1 MKFNH
6 IKKFSMALCLALLSF
21 NLYAYDIT
29 GQIVDRTDNSELAGA
44 SVVIKTDSVS
54 IVTAVTADEKGR
66 FHVSGITSP
75 DIWVDV
81 QMMGYQGQRTVISG
95 NEGEN
100 LNLDVIALTPV
111 QNMLDEV
118 TVTGSSVIQKPDR
131 YLIIPSQKDIERSAS
146 SLSLLSTLQMKMPGL
161 YVNEQLQRATIEN
174 RTPVFQINGKE
185 VPYSRILTINNNNIL
200 RIEYHDTPDIR
211 YADRGAPGIIN
222 FVMRPVQEGGSV
234 MASAMGAVTTGF
246 LNANV
251 GATYNYKKS
260 EWAFNYSS
268 SWRNYDEW
276 QSEGSET
283 FIGKDATLTRTSE
296 AIPSKMSYLD
306 NSLSLGYTYMHDL
319 KTMFAATVQ
328 ANIYG
333 HATNDRYNRITETNG
348 EKYLRHSVSNT
359 ESWRPSGDIYFRKQ
373 FDKNSKFEVNA
384 FGSISNG
391 NYDGLLNYTYDNGNP
406 EYHQTNRTENT
417 SWRAGAE
424 ALYSRNYSSLTTTY
438 GVKYYRNYAENLY
451 SENMESA
458 TLDKLNTDY
467 LYAYGS
473 VVGRWKKLGYS
484 AGIGGIYAHTKEQ
497 EREMNAFRPKV
508 NVTLNY
514 QLPKNW
520 SLNYLF
526 IFDPTLP
533 SLSQQSETVQTIDDI
548 SVRMGN
554 MSLKPSSWFRNR
566 IYVRYTYK
574 KFTGT
579 FWASHSRT
587 IDPMFNRYTY
597 ISDMGN
603 PLYGKFLQQTV
614 NGERDD
620 RINLQLNIG
629 FQELLN
635 HFSIY
640 GIAGWDRYDFTG
652 FGKINCD
659 KRFYSSIQAQ
669 AYFGNWTIAANFE
682 ITPQYTLSGNQLSRS
697 ERWNTIQVQ
706 YKWRNW
712 YFSCTLSNP
721 FTKDGALYESITLSD
736 VHPESRRTFIP
747 DNANMV
753 SLSATYRLNFGKG
766 LKKYSRT
773 IKNSGLDTGVSGY

>member
-1 MKFNH
+1 MRFV
-6 IKKFSMALCLALLSF
+6 IICLLLG
-21 NLYAYDIT
+21 LVQQVYAYDIT

-54 IVTAVTADEKGR
+54 IVTAVTADEKGKFR
-66 FHVSGITSP
+66 VSGITAP
-75 DIWVDV
+75 DVWIDV
-81 QMMGYQGQRTVISG
+81 QMIGYQGQRTVISG

-161 YVNEQLQRATIEN
+161 YVNEAMQKATIEN
-174 RTPVFQINGKE
+174 RTPVYQINGKE
-185 VPYSRILTINNNNIL
+185 VSFSRILTINNDNVL

-234 MASAMGAVTTGF
+234 TANVMSAVTTGVV
-246 LNANV
+246 NASV

-260 EWAFNYSS
+260 EWAFNYNTN
-268 SWRNYDEW
+268 WRNYDEW

-296 AIPSKMSYLD
+296 AVPSKMSYL
-306 NSLSLGYTYMHDL
+306 NHFINLGYTYMYDL
-319 KTMFAATVQ
+319 KTMFAATIQ
-328 ANIYG
+328 TGILSNAN
-333 HATNDRYNRITETNG
+333 NDIFNRVMDTSG
-348 EKYLRHSVSNT
+348 EKYLRQSKS
-359 ESWRPSGDIYFRKQ
+359 ESDRWNPSGDIYFRKQ

-384 FGSISNG
+384 FGSMSNG

-652 FGKINCD
+652 FGNINCD

-669 AYFGNWTIAANFE
+669 AYFGNWTISADFE
-682 ITPQYTLSGNQLSRS
+682 ITPQYTLSGNRLSRP
-697 ERWNTIQVQ
+697 ERWNMVQVQ
-706 YKWRNW
+706 YKWKNW
-712 YFSCTLSNP
+712 YFSCSVFNP
-721 FTKDGALYESITLSD
+721 FTQKGSLQETITLSD
-736 VHPESRRTFIP
+736 IHPENYIRSIR

-753 SLSATYRLNFGKG
+753 TLGVVYRMNFGKS
-766 LKKYSRT
+766 LAKFRRT
-773 IKNSGLDTGVSGY
+773 INNRGIDTGVDSE

>member
-1 MKFNH
+1 MKFNR

-75 DIWVDV
+75 DILVDV

-306 NSLSLGYTYMHDL
+306 KSLSLGYTYMHDL

-438 GVKYYRNYAENLY
+438 GVKYYRNHAENLY

-514 QLPKNW
+514 QLPRNW

-603 PLYGKFLQQTV
+603 PLYGKFLRQTV

-620 RINLQLNIG
+620 RINLQLNVG
-629 FQELLN
+629 FQNLLN

-652 FGKINCD
+652 FGNINCD

-669 AYFGNWTIAANFE
+669 AYFGNWTISADFE
-682 ITPQYTLSGNQLSRS
+682 ITPQYTLSGNRLSRP
-697 ERWNTIQVQ
+697 ERWNMVQVQ
-706 YKWRNW
+706 YKWKNW
-712 YFSCTLSNP
+712 YFSCSVFNP
-721 FTKDGALYESITLSD
+721 FTQKGSLQETITLSD
-736 VHPESRRTFIP
+736 IHPENYVRSIR

-753 SLSATYRLNFGKG
+753 TLGVVYRMNFGKG

-773 IKNSGLDTGVSGY
+773 IKNSGLDTGVSDD

>member
-1 MKFNH
+1 MRFV
-6 IKKFSMALCLALLSF
+6 IICLLLG
-21 NLYAYDIT
+21 LVQQVYAYDIT

-54 IVTAVTADEKGR
+54 IVTAVTADEKGKFR
-66 FHVSGITSP
+66 VSGITAP
-75 DIWVDV
+75 DVWIDV
-81 QMMGYQGQRTVISG
+81 QMIGYQGQRTVISG

-131 YLIIPSQKDIERSAS
+131 YLIIPSQKDIERAES

-161 YVNEQLQRATIEN
+161 YVNEAMQKATIEN
-174 RTPVFQINGKE
+174 RTPVYQINGKE
-185 VPYSRILTINNNNIL
+185 VPFSRILTINNDNVL

-234 MASAMGAVTTGF
+234 TANVMSAVTTGVV
-246 LNANV
+246 NASV

-260 EWAFNYSS
+260 EWAFNYNTN
-268 SWRNYDEW
+268 WRNYDEW

-296 AIPSKMSYLD
+296 AVPSKMSYL
-306 NSLSLGYTYMHDL
+306 NHFINLGYTYMYDL
-319 KTMFAATVQ
+319 KTMFAATIQ
-328 ANIYG
+328 TGILSNAN
-333 HATNDRYNRITETNG
+333 NDIFNRVMDTSG
-348 EKYLRHSVSNT
+348 EKYLRQSKS
-359 ESWRPSGDIYFRKQ
+359 ESDRWNPSGDIYFRKQ

-384 FGSISNG
+384 FGSMSNG

-514 QLPKNW
+514 QLPRNW

-603 PLYGKFLQQTV
+603 PLYGKFLRQTV

-620 RINLQLNIG
+620 RINLQLNVG
-629 FQELLN
+629 FQNLLN

-652 FGKINCD
+652 FGNINCD

-669 AYFGNWTIAANFE
+669 AYFGNWTISADFE
-682 ITPQYTLSGNQLSRS
+682 ITPQYTLSGNRLSRP
-697 ERWNTIQVQ
+697 ERWNMVQVQ
-706 YKWRNW
+706 YKWKNW
-712 YFSCTLSNP
+712 YFSCSVFNP
-721 FTKDGALYESITLSD
+721 FTQKGSLQETITLSD
-736 VHPESRRTFIP
+736 IHPENYVRSIR

-753 SLSATYRLNFGKG
+753 TLGVVYRMNFGKS
-766 LKKYSRT
+766 LAKFRRT
-773 IKNSGLDTGVSGY
+773 INNRGIDTGVDSE

>member
-1 MKFNH
+1 MRFV
-6 IKKFSMALCLALLSF
+6 IICLLLG
-21 NLYAYDIT
+21 LVQQVYAYDIT

-54 IVTAVTADEKGR
+54 IVTAVTADEKGKFR
-66 FHVSGITSP
+66 VSGITAP
-75 DIWVDV
+75 DVWIDV
-81 QMMGYQGQRTVISG
+81 QMIGYQGQRTVISG

-118 TVTGSSVIQKPDR
+118 TVTGSGVIQKPDR
-131 YLIIPSQKDIERSAS
+131 YLIIPSQKDIERAES

-161 YVNEQLQRATIEN
+161 YVNEAMQKATIEN
-174 RTPVFQINGKE
+174 RTPVYQINGKE
-185 VPYSRILTINNNNIL
+185 VPFSRILTINNDNVL

-234 MASAMGAVTTGF
+234 TANVMSAVTTGVV
-246 LNANV
+246 NASV

-260 EWAFNYSS
+260 EWAFNYNTN
-268 SWRNYDEW
+268 WRNYDEW

-296 AIPSKMSYLD
+296 AVPSKMSYL
-306 NSLSLGYTYMHDL
+306 NHFINLGYTYMYDL
-319 KTMFAATVQ
+319 KTMFAATIQ
-328 ANIYG
+328 TGILSNAN
-333 HATNDRYNRITETNG
+333 NDIFNRVMDTSG
-348 EKYLRHSVSNT
+348 EKYLRQSKS
-359 ESWRPSGDIYFRKQ
+359 ESDRWNPSGDIYFRKQ

-384 FGSISNG
+384 FGSMSNG

-438 GVKYYRNYAENLY
+438 GVKYYRNHAENLY

-514 QLPKNW
+514 QLPRNW

-603 PLYGKFLQQTV
+603 PLYGKFLRQTV

-620 RINLQLNIG
+620 RINLQLNVG
-629 FQELLN
+629 FQNLLN

-652 FGKINCD
+652 FGNINCD

-669 AYFGNWTIAANFE
+669 AYFGNWTISADFE
-682 ITPQYTLSGNQLSRS
+682 ITPQYTLSGNRLSRP
-697 ERWNTIQVQ
+697 ERWNMVQVQ
-706 YKWRNW
+706 YKWKNW
-712 YFSCTLSNP
+712 YFSCSVFNP
-721 FTKDGALYESITLSD
+721 FTQKGSLQETITLSD
-736 VHPESRRTFIP
+736 IHPENYVRSIR

-753 SLSATYRLNFGKG
+753 TLGVVYRMNFGKS
-766 LKKYSRT
+766 LAKFRRT
-773 IKNSGLDTGVSGY
+773 INNRGIDTGVDSE

>member
-1 MKFNH
+1 MRFV
-6 IKKFSMALCLALLSF
+6 IICLLLG
-21 NLYAYDIT
+21 LVQQVYAYDIT

-54 IVTAVTADEKGR
+54 IVTAVTADEKGKFR
-66 FHVSGITSP
+66 VSGITAP
-75 DIWVDV
+75 DVWIDV
-81 QMMGYQGQRTVISG
+81 QMIGYQGQRTVISG

-161 YVNEQLQRATIEN
+161 YVNEAMQKATIEN
-174 RTPVFQINGKE
+174 RTPVYQINGKE
-185 VPYSRILTINNNNIL
+185 VPFSRILTINNDNVL

-234 MASAMGAVTTGF
+234 TANVMSAVTTGVV
-246 LNANV
+246 NASV

-260 EWAFNYSS
+260 EWAFNYNTN
-268 SWRNYDEW
+268 WRNYDEW

-296 AIPSKMSYLD
+296 AVPSKMSYL
-306 NSLSLGYTYMHDL
+306 NHFINLGYTYMYDL
-319 KTMFAATVQ
+319 KTMFAATIQ
-328 ANIYG
+328 TGILSNAN
-333 HATNDRYNRITETNG
+333 NDIFNRVMDTSG
-348 EKYLRHSVSNT
+348 EKYLRQSKS
-359 ESWRPSGDIYFRKQ
+359 ESDRWNPSGDIYFRKQ

-384 FGSISNG
+384 FGSMSNG

-514 QLPKNW
+514 QLPRNW

-652 FGKINCD
+652 FGNINCD

-669 AYFGNWTIAANFE
+669 AYFGNWTISADFE
-682 ITPQYTLSGNQLSRS
+682 ITPQYTLSGNRLSRP
-697 ERWNTIQVQ
+697 ERWNMVQVQ
-706 YKWRNW
+706 YKWKNW
-712 YFSCTLSNP
+712 YFSCSVFNP
-721 FTKDGALYESITLSD
+721 FTQKGSLQETITLSD
-736 VHPESRRTFIP
+736 IHPENYVRSIR

-753 SLSATYRLNFGKG
+753 TLGVVYRMNFGKS
-766 LKKYSRT
+766 LAKFRRT
-773 IKNSGLDTGVSGY
+773 INNRGIDTGVDSE

>member
-1 MKFNH
+1 MRFV
-6 IKKFSMALCLALLSF
+6 IICLLLG
-21 NLYAYDIT
+21 LVQQVYAYDIT

-54 IVTAVTADEKGR
+54 IVTAVTADEKGKFR
-66 FHVSGITSP
+66 VSGITAP
-75 DIWVDV
+75 DVWIDV
-81 QMMGYQGQRTVISG
+81 QMIGYQGQRTVISG

-161 YVNEQLQRATIEN
+161 YVNEAMQKATIEN
-174 RTPVFQINGKE
+174 RTPVYQINGKE
-185 VPYSRILTINNNNIL
+185 VPFSRILTINNDNVL

-234 MASAMGAVTTGF
+234 TANVMSAVTTGVV
-246 LNANV
+246 NASV

-260 EWAFNYSS
+260 EWAFNYNTN
-268 SWRNYDEW
+268 WRNYDEW

-296 AIPSKMSYLD
+296 AVPSKMSYL
-306 NSLSLGYTYMHDL
+306 NHFINLGYTYMYDL
-319 KTMFAATVQ
+319 KTMFAATIQ
-328 ANIYG
+328 TGILSNAN
-333 HATNDRYNRITETNG
+333 NDIFNRVMDTSG
-348 EKYLRHSVSNT
+348 EKYLRQSKS
-359 ESWRPSGDIYFRKQ
+359 ESDRWNPSGDIYFRKQ

-384 FGSISNG
+384 FGSMSNG

-514 QLPKNW
+514 QLPRNW

-620 RINLQLNIG
+620 RINLQLNVG

-652 FGKINCD
+652 FGNINCD

-669 AYFGNWTIAANFE
+669 AYFGNWTISADFE
-682 ITPQYTLSGNQLSRS
+682 ITPQYTLSGNRLSRP
-697 ERWNTIQVQ
+697 ERWNMVQVQ
-706 YKWRNW
+706 YKWKNW
-712 YFSCTLSNP
+712 YFSCSVFNP
-721 FTKDGALYESITLSD
+721 FTQKGSLQETITLSD
-736 VHPESRRTFIP
+736 IHPENYIRSIR

-753 SLSATYRLNFGKG
+753 TLGVVYRMNFGKS
-766 LKKYSRT
+766 LAKFRRT
-773 IKNSGLDTGVSGY
+773 INNRGIDTGVDSE

>member
-1 MKFNH
+1 MRFV
-6 IKKFSMALCLALLSF
+6 IICLLLG
-21 NLYAYDIT
+21 LVQQVYAYDIT

-54 IVTAVTADEKGR
+54 IVTAVTADEKGKFR
-66 FHVSGITSP
+66 VSGITAP
-75 DIWVDV
+75 DVWIDV
-81 QMMGYQGQRTVISG
+81 QMIGYQGQRTVISG

-161 YVNEQLQRATIEN
+161 YVNEAMQKATIEN
-174 RTPVFQINGKE
+174 RTPVYQINGKE
-185 VPYSRILTINNNNIL
+185 VPFSRILTINNDNVL

-234 MASAMGAVTTGF
+234 TANVMSAVTTGVV
-246 LNANV
+246 NASV

-260 EWAFNYSS
+260 EWAFNYNTN
-268 SWRNYDEW
+268 WRNYDEW

-296 AIPSKMSYLD
+296 AVPSKMSYL
-306 NSLSLGYTYMHDL
+306 NHFINLGYTYMYDL
-319 KTMFAATVQ
+319 KTMFAATIQ
-328 ANIYG
+328 TGILSNAN
-333 HATNDRYNRITETNG
+333 NDIFNRVMDTSG
-348 EKYLRHSVSNT
+348 EKYLRQSKS
-359 ESWRPSGDIYFRKQ
+359 ESDRWNPSGDIYFRKQ

-384 FGSISNG
+384 FGSMSNG

-514 QLPKNW
+514 QLPRNW

-603 PLYGKFLQQTV
+603 PLYGKFLRQTV

-620 RINLQLNIG
+620 RINLQLNVG
-629 FQELLN
+629 FQNLLN

-652 FGKINCD
+652 FGNINCD

-669 AYFGNWTIAANFE
+669 AYFGNWTISADFE
-682 ITPQYTLSGNQLSRS
+682 ITPQYTLSGNRLSRP
-697 ERWNTIQVQ
+697 ERWNMVQVQ
-706 YKWRNW
+706 YKWKNW
-712 YFSCTLSNP
+712 YFSCSVFNP
-721 FTKDGALYESITLSD
+721 FTQKGSLQETITLSD
-736 VHPESRRTFIP
+736 IHPENYIRSIR

-753 SLSATYRLNFGKG
+753 TLGVVYRMNFGKS
-766 LKKYSRT
+766 LAKFRRT
-773 IKNSGLDTGVSGY
+773 INNRGIDTGVDSE

>member
-1 MKFNH
+1 
-6 IKKFSMALCLALLSF
+6 
-21 NLYAYDIT
+21 
-29 GQIVDRTDNSELAGA
+29 
-44 SVVIKTDSVS
+44 
-54 IVTAVTADEKGR
+54 
-66 FHVSGITSP
+66 
-75 DIWVDV
+75 
-81 QMMGYQGQRTVISG
+81 
-95 NEGEN
+95 
-100 LNLDVIALTPV
+100 
-111 QNMLDEV
+111 
-118 TVTGSSVIQKPDR
+118 
-131 YLIIPSQKDIERSAS
+131 
-146 SLSLLSTLQMKMPGL
+146 MPW
-161 YVNEQLQRATIEN
+161 
-174 RTPVFQINGKE
+174 
-185 VPYSRILTINNNNIL
+185 S
-200 RIEYHDTPDIR
+200 
-211 YADRGAPGIIN
+211 
-222 FVMRPVQEGGSV
+222 
-234 MASAMGAVTTGF
+234 
-246 LNANV
+246 
-251 GATYNYKKS
+251 
-260 EWAFNYSS
+260 
-268 SWRNYDEW
+268 
-276 QSEGSET
+276 
-283 FIGKDATLTRTSE
+283 
-296 AIPSKMSYLD
+296 
-306 NSLSLGYTYMHDL
+306 
-319 KTMFAATVQ
+319 
-328 ANIYG
+328 
-333 HATNDRYNRITETNG
+333 
-348 EKYLRHSVSNT
+348 
-359 ESWRPSGDIYFRKQ
+359 
-373 FDKNSKFEVNA
+373 
-384 FGSISNG
+384 
-391 NYDGLLNYTYDNGNP
+391 
-406 EYHQTNRTENT
+406 
-417 SWRAGAE
+417 
-424 ALYSRNYSSLTTTY
+424 
-438 GVKYYRNYAENLY
+438 
-451 SENMESA
+451 
-458 TLDKLNTDY
+458 
-467 LYAYGS
+467 
-473 VVGRWKKLGYS
+473 
-484 AGIGGIYAHTKEQ
+484 
-497 EREMNAFRPKV
+497 
-508 NVTLNY
+508 
-514 QLPKNW
+514 

-652 FGKINCD
+652 FGNINCD

-682 ITPQYTLSGNQLSRS
+682 ITPQYTLGGNQLSRS

-712 YFSCTLSNP
+712 YFNCTLSNP

-773 IKNSGLDTGVSGY
+773 IKNSGLDTGVSGKAAQKIGKKLQMIASHRQVICVTHSAQIAALADQQLLIRKSTAEGRTYTEVLPLEQGEYRLRTLLAWKTEAVERDGSVTGRFVPGEAPSFRENAALLHLELPEYA

>member
-1 MKFNH
+1 MRFV
-6 IKKFSMALCLALLSF
+6 IICLLLG
-21 NLYAYDIT
+21 LVQQVYAYDIT

-54 IVTAVTADEKGR
+54 IVTAVTADEKGKFR
-66 FHVSGITSP
+66 VSGITAP
-75 DIWVDV
+75 DVWIDV
-81 QMMGYQGQRTVISG
+81 QMIGYQGQRTVISG

-118 TVTGSSVIQKPDR
+118 TVTGSGVIQKPDR
-131 YLIIPSQKDIERSAS
+131 YLIIPSQKDIERAES

-161 YVNEQLQRATIEN
+161 YVNVAMQKATIEN
-174 RTPVFQINGKE
+174 RTPVYQINGKE
-185 VPYSRILTINNNNIL
+185 VPFSRILTINNDNVL

-234 MASAMGAVTTGF
+234 TANVMSAVTTGVV
-246 LNANV
+246 NASV

-260 EWAFNYSS
+260 EWAFNYNTN
-268 SWRNYDEW
+268 WRNYDEW

-296 AIPSKMSYLD
+296 AVPSKMSYL
-306 NSLSLGYTYMHDL
+306 NHFINLGYTYMYDL
-319 KTMFAATVQ
+319 KTMFAATIQ
-328 ANIYG
+328 TGILSNAN
-333 HATNDRYNRITETNG
+333 NDIFNRVMDTSG
-348 EKYLRHSVSNT
+348 EKYLRQSKS
-359 ESWRPSGDIYFRKQ
+359 ESDRWNPSGDIYFRKQ

-384 FGSISNG
+384 FGSMSNG

-438 GVKYYRNYAENLY
+438 GVKYYRNHAENLY

-514 QLPKNW
+514 QLPRNW

-603 PLYGKFLQQTV
+603 PLYGKFLRQTV

-620 RINLQLNIG
+620 RINLQLNVG
-629 FQELLN
+629 FQNLLN

-652 FGKINCD
+652 FGNINCD

-669 AYFGNWTIAANFE
+669 AYFGNWTISADFE
-682 ITPQYTLSGNQLSRS
+682 ITPQYTLSGNRLSRP
-697 ERWNTIQVQ
+697 ERWNMVQVQ
-706 YKWRNW
+706 YKWKNW
-712 YFSCTLSNP
+712 YFSCSVFNP
-721 FTKDGALYESITLSD
+721 FTQKGSLQETITLSD
-736 VHPESRRTFIP
+736 IHPENYIRSIR

-753 SLSATYRLNFGKG
+753 TLGVVYRMNFGKS
-766 LKKYSRT
+766 LAKFRRT
-773 IKNSGLDTGVSGY
+773 INNRGIDTGVDSE

>member
-1 MKFNH
+1 
-6 IKKFSMALCLALLSF
+6 
-21 NLYAYDIT
+21 
-29 GQIVDRTDNSELAGA
+29 
-44 SVVIKTDSVS
+44 
-54 IVTAVTADEKGR
+54 
-66 FHVSGITSP
+66 
-75 DIWVDV
+75 
-81 QMMGYQGQRTVISG
+81 
-95 NEGEN
+95 
-100 LNLDVIALTPV
+100 
-111 QNMLDEV
+111 
-118 TVTGSSVIQKPDR
+118 
-131 YLIIPSQKDIERSAS
+131 
-146 SLSLLSTLQMKMPGL
+146 
-161 YVNEQLQRATIEN
+161 
-174 RTPVFQINGKE
+174 
-185 VPYSRILTINNNNIL
+185 
-200 RIEYHDTPDIR
+200 
-211 YADRGAPGIIN
+211 
-222 FVMRPVQEGGSV
+222 
-234 MASAMGAVTTGF
+234 
-246 LNANV
+246 
-251 GATYNYKKS
+251 
-260 EWAFNYSS
+260 
-268 SWRNYDEW
+268 
-276 QSEGSET
+276 
-283 FIGKDATLTRTSE
+283 
-296 AIPSKMSYLD
+296 MSYLN

-603 PLYGKFLQQTV
+603 PLYGKFLRQTV

-620 RINLQLNIG
+620 RINLQLNVG
-629 FQELLN
+629 FQNLLN

-652 FGKINCD
+652 FGNINCD

-669 AYFGNWTIAANFE
+669 AYFGNWTISADFE
-682 ITPQYTLSGNQLSRS
+682 ITPQYTLSGNRLSRP
-697 ERWNTIQVQ
+697 ERWNMVQVQ
-706 YKWRNW
+706 YKWKNW
-712 YFSCTLSNP
+712 YFSCSVFNP
-721 FTKDGALYESITLSD
+721 FTQKGSLQETITLSD
-736 VHPESRRTFIP
+736 IHPENYVRSIR

-753 SLSATYRLNFGKG
+753 TLGVVYRMNFGKS
-766 LKKYSRT
+766 LAKFRRT
-773 IKNSGLDTGVSGY
+773 INNRGIDTGVDSE

>member
-1 MKFNH
+1 MRFV
-6 IKKFSMALCLALLSF
+6 IICLLLG
-21 NLYAYDIT
+21 LVQQVYAYDIT

-54 IVTAVTADEKGR
+54 IVTAVTADEKGKFR
-66 FHVSGITSP
+66 VSGITAP
-75 DIWVDV
+75 DVWIDV
-81 QMMGYQGQRTVISG
+81 QMIGYQGQRTVISG

-161 YVNEQLQRATIEN
+161 YVNEAMQKATIEN
-174 RTPVFQINGKE
+174 RTPVYQINGKE
-185 VPYSRILTINNNNIL
+185 VPFSRILTINNDNVL

-234 MASAMGAVTTGF
+234 TANVMSAVTTGVV
-246 LNANV
+246 NASV

-260 EWAFNYSS
+260 EWAFNYNTN
-268 SWRNYDEW
+268 WRNYDEW

-296 AIPSKMSYLD
+296 AVPSKMSYL
-306 NSLSLGYTYMHDL
+306 NHFINLGYTYMYDL
-319 KTMFAATVQ
+319 KTMFAATIQ
-328 ANIYG
+328 TGILSNAN
-333 HATNDRYNRITETNG
+333 NDIFNRVMDTSG
-348 EKYLRHSVSNT
+348 EKYLRQSKS
-359 ESWRPSGDIYFRKQ
+359 ESDRWNPSGDIYFRKQ

-384 FGSISNG
+384 FGSMSNG

-514 QLPKNW
+514 QLPRNW

-603 PLYGKFLQQTV
+603 PLYGKFLRQTV

-620 RINLQLNIG
+620 RINLQLNVG
-629 FQELLN
+629 FQNLLN

-652 FGKINCD
+652 FGNINCD

-669 AYFGNWTIAANFE
+669 AYFGNWTISADFE
-682 ITPQYTLSGNQLSRS
+682 ITPQYTLSGNRLSRP
-697 ERWNTIQVQ
+697 ERWNMVQVQ
-706 YKWRNW
+706 YKWKNW
-712 YFSCTLSNP
+712 YFSCSVFNP
-721 FTKDGALYESITLSD
+721 FTQKGSLQETITLSD
-736 VHPESRRTFIP
+736 IHPENYVRSIR

-753 SLSATYRLNFGKG
+753 TLGVVYRMNFGKS
-766 LKKYSRT
+766 LAKFRRT
-773 IKNSGLDTGVSGY
+773 INNRGIDTGVDSE